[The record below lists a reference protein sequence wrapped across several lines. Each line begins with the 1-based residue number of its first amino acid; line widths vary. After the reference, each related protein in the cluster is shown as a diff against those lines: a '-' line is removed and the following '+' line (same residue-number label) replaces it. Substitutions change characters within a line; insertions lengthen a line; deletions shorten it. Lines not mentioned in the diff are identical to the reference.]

1 MCLEHAGITLDYN
14 NNQIK
19 IGEKKM
25 KFKKLNHLLEFEIN
39 SKTSYIKQNYNWFKN
54 DDGFVIQVT
63 DNKEIEKLNL
73 AQDEYN
79 KRLIK

>member
-1 MCLEHAGITLDYN
+1 MA
-14 NNQIK
+14 
-19 IGEKKM
+19 
-25 KFKKLNHLLEFEIN
+25 KFKKLNHLLEFEVN
-39 SKTSYIKQNYNWFKN
+39 SKSSYIKQNHNWFKN